1 MGVAE
6 NIREARVAAGMT
18 QSELADAVGKTR
30 AAVTQW
36 ESGWVEPRLGTLGEI
51 AAAVGTSVS
60 ALVGDGCVG
69 DDEGRLVGIWR
80 RLDREGRSAL
90 MTCAESLLV
99 THARK
104 IGEGAGI
111 RAA

>member
-6 NIREARVAAGMT
+6 NIREARAAAGMT
-18 QSELADAVGKTR
+18 QEELAEAVGKTR

-51 AAAVGTSVS
+51 AAALGTSAS
-60 ALVGDGCVG
+60 ALVGESCFG

-80 RLDREGRSAL
+80 RLDGEGRSAL

-104 IGEGAGI
+104 TGEGAEI

>member
-1 MGVAE
+1 MRVAE

-18 QSELADAVGKTR
+18 QNELADAVGKTR

-36 ESGWVEPRLGTLGEI
+36 ESGWVEPRLGTLEEI
-51 AAAVGTSVS
+51 AAALGTSTA
-60 ALVGDGCVG
+60 ALVGGSCVG

-80 RLDREGRSAL
+80 RLDGDGRAAL

-99 THARK
+99 THARRA
-104 IGEGAGI
+104 GDGVGI